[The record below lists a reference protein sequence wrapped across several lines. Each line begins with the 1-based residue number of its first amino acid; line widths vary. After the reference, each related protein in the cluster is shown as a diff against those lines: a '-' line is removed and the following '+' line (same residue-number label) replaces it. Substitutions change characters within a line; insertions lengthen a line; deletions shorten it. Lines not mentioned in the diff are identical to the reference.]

1 MDTLAPVEDSPQQ
14 QKARERMLRQ
24 QIVRRGINN
33 ARILEAMQHVPRH
46 FFVPKEYQGRAY
58 EDSPLPIGAG
68 QTISQPYIVA
78 YMTQLL
84 QPGPDD
90 RVLEIGVGS
99 GYQTAILAELAG
111 EVVGIER
118 IASLASS
125 AAERLNALGYDRVTI
140 IARDGTLGFPERA
153 PYNGILV
160 AAAGPRI
167 PPSLVEQLTLFG
179 KLIIPVGSNEAQ
191 LIKVVEKT
199 PDGVEVSDL
208 TPVRF
213 VPLIGEEGWNE

>member
-1 MDTLAPVEDSPQQ
+1 MV
-14 QKARERMLRQ
+14 RQ
-24 QIVRRGINN
+24 QIARRGVDNPLVLN
-33 ARILEAMQHVPRH
+33 TMRKVPRH
-46 FFVPKEYQGRAY
+46 LFVPKEYQGRAY

-84 QPGPDD
+84 QPEPDD

-99 GYQTAILAELAG
+99 GYQTAILAEIVD
-111 EVVGIER
+111 EVVGLER
-118 IASLASS
+118 VASLASS
-125 AAERLNALGYDRVTI
+125 AAERLAALGYQRATI
-140 IARDGTLGFPERA
+140 IAGDGTLGYPDRA

-160 AAAGPRI
+160 AAAGPHI
-167 PPSLVEQLTLFG
+167 PPPLIEQLALNG
-179 KLIIPVGSNEAQ
+179 KLIIPVGSSDSQ

-199 PDGVEVSDL
+199 PDGVKVSDL

-213 VPLIGEEGWNE
+213 VPLIGEEGWD

>member
-1 MDTLAPVEDSPQQ
+1 MV
-14 QKARERMLRQ
+14 RQ
-24 QIVRRGINN
+24 QIARRGVDNPLVLN
-33 ARILEAMQHVPRH
+33 AMRKVPRH
-46 FFVPKEYQGRAY
+46 LFVPKEYQGRAY

-84 QPGPDD
+84 QPEPDD

-99 GYQTAILAELAG
+99 GYQTAILAEIVD
-111 EVVGIER
+111 EVVGLER
-118 IASLASS
+118 VASLASS
-125 AAERLNALGYDRVTI
+125 AAERLAALGYQRATI
-140 IARDGTLGFPERA
+140 IAGDGTLGYPEHA

-167 PPSLVEQLTLFG
+167 PPPLIEQLALNG
-179 KLIIPVGSNEAQ
+179 KLIIPVGSSDSQ

-199 PDGVEVSDL
+199 PDGVKVSDL

-213 VPLIGEEGWNE
+213 VPLIGEEGWD

>member
-1 MDTLAPVEDSPQQ
+1 VDAPAPLNDSPQQ
-14 QKARERMLRQ
+14 QKARERMVRQ
-24 QIVRRGINN
+24 QLVRRGINN
-33 ARILEAMQHVPRH
+33 ARVLDAMQRVPRH
-46 FFVPKEYQGRAY
+46 LFVPDEYQGRAY

-84 QPGPDD
+84 QPKSSD

-118 IASLASS
+118 IASLAHS
-125 AAERLNALGYDRVTI
+125 AAERLAAQGYDRVTI
-140 IARDGTLGFPERA
+140 LAGDGTLGYPERA

-160 AAAGPRI
+160 AAAGPRV
-167 PPSLVEQLTLFG
+167 PPSLVEQLALNG
-179 KLIIPVGSNEAQ
+179 RLIIPVGSNEAQ
-191 LIKVVEKT
+191 LIKVVETT
-199 PDGVEVSDL
+199 PDGLEVTDL

-213 VPLIGEEGWNE
+213 VPLIGEEGWD